1 MGTQFEDEPPLDPVL
16 ENVRRRLV
24 RRMAWSLGIMMVGL
38 MAVLGAIVYK
48 ISTPDD
54 DTRVIA
60 LREPKTIDIELE
72 AGERV
77 VQSQLDSG
85 LVMLEIVAVSGDR
98 SLRIIDLA
106 TGQVNTRINFESTSG
121 D

>member
-16 ENVRRRLV
+16 ENVRRKLV

-54 DTRVIA
+54 GKTNLA
-60 LREPKTIDIELE
+60 LGDPQTIGVKLAD
-72 AGERV
+72 GETVR
-77 VQSQLDSG
+77 STQLDGG
-85 LVMLEIVAVSGDR
+85 LVMVETEDSAGNR
-98 SLRIIDLA
+98 SLRIVDLES
-106 TGQVNTRINFESTSG
+106 GQVHTRINFE
-121 D
+121 